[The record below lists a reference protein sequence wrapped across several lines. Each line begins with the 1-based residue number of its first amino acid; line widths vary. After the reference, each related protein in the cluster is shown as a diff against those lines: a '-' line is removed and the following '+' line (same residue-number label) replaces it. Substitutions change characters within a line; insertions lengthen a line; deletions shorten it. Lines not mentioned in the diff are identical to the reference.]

1 MSESEKTEKKN
12 GDIVVSGSVGIPAGN
27 APALPAKDGGKI
39 RSMVNAGKKLAQTLG
54 AFGDYAGGLTQDAIE
69 SGQIAARGYAVK
81 KHSEGVAAFVDAYA
95 KLSEQFGAEKAQELL
110 GMTPESIALRR
121 QAGTRMLQM
130 EEQRQKNINAVA
142 RQAEQ
147 KLPEKVSEEPIKQ
160 EWVARYIESVQ
171 DVFDETMQD
180 LWASILAGE
189 VATPGQTS
197 LRTLDVLKNLTQL
210 DAQEFDRILQ
220 FSFGGNVYYP
230 TGDQQVC
237 NRILSYDRK
246 IHMEECGL
254 VYDAFELAAD
264 LGNSPSTR
272 FVIGTFM
279 FSAHPSPPRDTL
291 GTLAVPAFSISS
303 AGREIARFVPAK
315 FPAPW
320 YILALAKFLAT
331 KGACLRLKARLPQ
344 MMVNPA
350 PLEVSP
356 TTDVTISPEMS
367 EDEVRVILEKCPR
380 GKVGKQP
387 HAHPPLA

>member
-39 RSMVNAGKKLAQTLG
+39 RRTVNPGKKLMQTIGNYTWELAQDF
-54 AFGDYAGGLTQDAIE
+54 AE
-69 SGQIAARGYAVK
+69 SKQIAARGDAMK
-81 KHSEGVAAFVDAYA
+81 KYSEGVIALVDAHA
-95 KLSEQFGAEKAQELL
+95 KASEHFGPEKAQEIL
-110 GMTPESIALRR
+110 GTPESLALRC
-121 QAGTRMLQM
+121 QAGVRLLQM

-142 RQAEQ
+142 RQAAQ
-147 KLPEKVSEEPIKQ
+147 KLPEEASAEPVKQ
-160 EWVARYIESVQ
+160 YWMARFIGNSQ
-171 DVFDETMQD
+171 DVSDETMQSV
-180 LWASILAGE
+180 WSSILAGE

-197 LRTLDVLKNLTQL
+197 LRTLDVLKNMTQL
-210 DAQEFDRILQ
+210 DAQEFERILQ

-237 NRILSYDRK
+237 NRILSYDKK
-246 IHMEECGL
+246 IYMEECGL
-254 VYDAFELAAD
+254 VYDTFELAAD

-291 GTLAVPAFSISS
+291 GTLAMPVFSISS

-315 FPAPW
+315 FPPLW

-331 KGACLRLKARLPQ
+331 NGACLRLEARLPQ

-380 GKVGKQP
+380 GKVVKQP